1 MNNDT
6 DNLKKKILYRSTYR
20 GTKEMDMLL
29 HKFVKYYIDELDS
42 KDLYDLHEL
51 LKTEDEILFNFYQFG
66 KKDESLQENRI
77 SSLFRNFKI

>member
-1 MNNDT
+1 
-6 DNLKKKILYRSTYR
+6 
-20 GTKEMDMLL
+20 MDMLL

-66 KKDESLQENRI
+66 KKDESSRKSYFI
-77 SSLFRNFKI
+77 TF

>member
-1 MNNDT
+1 
-6 DNLKKKILYRSTYR
+6 
-20 GTKEMDMLL
+20 MDMLL

>member
-1 MNNDT
+1 MEKLE
-6 DNLKKKILYRSTYR
+6 NLKKKIIYRSQYR

-51 LKTEDEILFNFYQFG
+51 LKIEDEILFNFYQFG
-66 KKDESLQENRI
+66 KKNESLQENRI

>member
-1 MNNDT
+1 MEKLE
-6 DNLKKKILYRSTYR
+6 NLKKKIIYRSQYR

-42 KDLYDLHEL
+42 KDLCDLHEL

>member
-1 MNNDT
+1 MEKLE
-6 DNLKKKILYRSTYR
+6 NLKKKIIYRSQYR

>member
-1 MNNDT
+1 MEKLE
-6 DNLKKKILYRSTYR
+6 NLKKKIIYRSQYR

-29 HKFVKYYIDELDS
+29 HKFVKYYINELDS

>member
-1 MNNDT
+1 MEKLE
-6 DNLKKKILYRSTYR
+6 NLKKKIIYRSQYR

-77 SSLFRNFKI
+77 SSLFKNFKI